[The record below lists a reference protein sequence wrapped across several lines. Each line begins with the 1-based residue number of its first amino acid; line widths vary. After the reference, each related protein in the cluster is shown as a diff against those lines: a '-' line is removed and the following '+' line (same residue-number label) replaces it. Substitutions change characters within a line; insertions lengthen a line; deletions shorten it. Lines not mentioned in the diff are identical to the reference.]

1 MAPPDES
8 SPNNTPP
15 VRGSGSERRREHRRP
30 MQSKAVLTVLGGPM
44 ADSTHEILT
53 RDLSDDGVSFL
64 LRDSLSV
71 GQRCRIDISSNGGP
85 AQSYLCEV
93 VRTRPLSNGK
103 HEMAVKFRSRT

>member
-53 RDLSDDGVSFL
+53 RDLSFSGVSFL
-64 LRDSLSV
+64 LKEMLSV
-71 GQRCRIDISSNGGP
+71 GQECHIEIPGP
-85 AQSYLCEV
+85 GTHSTTHRCEV
-93 VRTRPLSNGK
+93 VRSRPVSNGRF
-103 HEMAVKFRSRT
+103 EMAVQFRGKV